1 MFGLSDINKDKIN
14 NVFARFPSISKVV
27 IYGSRAKGNYKVG
40 SDIDLMLFGKNL
52 THKELLHIY
61 FELDEL
67 LTPYQFD
74 LSLYSQVE
82 SNDLLEHVSRI
93 GKIFYQANDCGN

>member
-1 MFGLSDINKDKIN
+1 VFGLSDINISKIN
-14 NVFARFPSISKVV
+14 SVFARFPSLNKVV

-40 SDIDLMLFGKNL
+40 SDIDLMLFGDNF
-52 THKELLHIY
+52 THKDLLHIS

-74 LSLYSQVE
+74 LSIYSQVE
-82 SNDLLEHVSRI
+82 SNDLLEHVNRI
-93 GKIFYQANDCGN
+93 GKIFYQA

>member
-1 MFGLSDINKDKIN
+1 MFGLSDINISKIN
-14 NVFARFPSISKVV
+14 SVFARFPSLNKVV

-40 SDIDLMLFGKNL
+40 SDIDLMLFGHNL
-52 THKELLHIY
+52 THKDRLHIS

-74 LSLYSQVE
+74 LSIYSQVE
-82 SNDLLEHVSRI
+82 SNDLLEHVNRI
-93 GKIFYQANDCGN
+93 GKIFYQA